1 MTPKSQKT
9 VDSLKAKAE
18 SNWTHPK
25 RMPSLTAIASVLDE
39 LGIPYEMRDS
49 SNTVERRTKGCRYVN
64 SRHRGKEGKLMR
76 VGNMTLD
83 TSDSYYSYNTW
94 HYAKDLLKII
104 NEKGGE

>member
-9 VDSLKAKAE
+9 VDRLKAKAE
-18 SNWTHPK
+18 SDHN
-25 RMPSLTAIASVLDE
+25 RMPSLTAIALVFDE
-39 LGIPYEMRDS
+39 LGIEYTMRDS
-49 SNTVERRTKGCRYVN
+49 SNTVERRTKGRRYVN